1 MTVDKIV
8 LMEVKHI
15 SEVFNKGSMVEI
27 SLKSNENEGE
37 LFLRVSAFEADKYQL
52 GETYAIR
59 ISKI

>member
-15 SEVFNKGSMVEI
+15 SEVFNNGSMVEI

-37 LFLRVSAFEADKYQL
+37 LFLRVSTFEADKYKL
-52 GETYAIR
+52 GQECAIR
-59 ISKI
+59 ITKI

>member
-37 LFLRVSAFEADKYQL
+37 LFLRVPVFEVDKYEL
-52 GETYAIR
+52 GRMCAVR
-59 ISKI
+59 ISQI